1 VKGSIHKRCGCP
13 VEYGT
18 TGNRLACKKPHGS
31 WVYVVD
37 AGRDPATGKRRQVK
51 RGGFATRKAAE
62 DALAELVDSA
72 AKGTLAHDGR
82 QTVASYLDGWLVGK
96 IAASLRPTT
105 ARSYRQ
111 HMDDYVKPV
120 IGAVRLRDARPGHVE
135 DVLRAVA
142 TPRAGRRR
150 AAGPTTVRRVHATM
164 RSAFGSATRRRLI
177 SFNPATG
184 VDLAKAPRP
193 KVQPWAPAELGA
205 FLDFVAGHRL
215 GALFEVMGGTGLRR
229 GEALGLRW
237 SDIDIDG
244 SRAVVRRQLV
254 QLDATDTACPHCGGA
269 HRGLAFGK
277 PKTAS
282 GEARIVALDSG
293 LLGTLVAHR
302 LSQDMERAGWGQA
315 YRHHGLVFA
324 QENGTP
330 IRPERVTKRFAEL
343 VKAAGLRPVRLH
355 DLRHGQASLLLAV
368 GVPLAVVSKRLGHSS
383 LTITADT
390 YLHPPTRRHRPRRR
404 RAGRSTR
411 PPRPPRQPA

>member
-1 VKGSIHKRCGCP
+1 
-13 VEYGT
+13 
-18 TGNRLACKKPHGS
+18 
-31 WVYVVD
+31 
-37 AGRDPATGKRRQVK
+37 
-51 RGGFATRKAAE
+51 
-62 DALAELVDSA
+62 
-72 AKGTLAHDGR
+72 
-82 QTVASYLDGWLVGK
+82 
-96 IAASLRPTT
+96 
-105 ARSYRQ
+105 
-111 HMDDYVKPV
+111 
-120 IGAVRLRDARPGHVE
+120 
-135 DVLRAVA
+135 
-142 TPRAGRRR
+142 
-150 AAGPTTVRRVHATM
+150 
-164 RSAFGSATRRRLI
+164 
-177 SFNPATG
+177 
-184 VDLAKAPRP
+184 
-193 KVQPWAPAELGA
+193 VQPWAPAELGA

-254 QLDATDTACPHCGGA
+254 QLDATDAACPHCGGA